1 MNDDPNHELDS
12 SPSPTQLSFPSLSP
26 SQDKSTFEI
35 TDDNRIQASLPTIQ
49 YLLNKKAKVVL
60 CSHLGRPKGPD
71 PNSSLAPVATRLS
84 ELLGQTVELAPDCIG
99 PDVEKKIH
107 ELQSAQVLLLENVR
121 WHPEE
126 EKNDPY
132 FAKELSKGCDVYV
145 NDAFGTA
152 HRAHAST
159 AGVASYLEPKV
170 AGFLMQKELDY
181 LAGAL
186 DYPKRPFCAI
196 IGGSKISTKI
206 TVIEALL
213 GKCDCLILGGGM
225 SYTFFKAQGLEIGTS
240 IVEDSSIDLATSLLK
255 KAADKG
261 VEVILPVDIVVA
273 DRYSPDAE
281 SKVVTIDSIPPDW
294 MGLDIGPETRAQIKE
309 KLEHCK
315 TVLWNGPLGVFEFE
329 KFCAGTRAVAE
340 VLAQKSSSSDGM
352 ISIIGGGDSAAAVEQ
367 FGLKDKMSHVSTGGG
382 ASLELLEGK
391 ELPGVAVLSRK

>member
-1 MNDDPNHELDS
+1 M
-12 SPSPTQLSFPSLSP
+12 
-26 SQDKSTFEI
+26 
-35 TDDNRIQASLPTIQ
+35 
-49 YLLNKKAKVVL
+49 
-60 CSHLGRPKGPD
+60 
-71 PNSSLAPVATRLS
+71 
-84 ELLGQTVELAPDCIG
+84 LGQTVELAPDCIG
-99 PDVEKKIH
+99 PDVEKKIR

-126 EKNDPY
+126 EKNDPF

-186 DYPKRPFCAI
+186 DDPKRPFCAI

-255 KAADKG
+255 KAGDKG

-281 SKVVTIDSIPPDW
+281 SKVVAIDSIPPDW
-294 MGLDIGPETRAQIKE
+294 MGLDIGPETRAKIKE

-340 VLAQKSSSSDGM
+340 VLAQKSNSSDGM

-391 ELPGVAVLSRK
+391 ELPGVAILNRK